1 MKLNVFFGNKKA
13 GSLESTENRG
23 VIFVYDENYLNDKNS
38 VPLSASL
45 PFQKEEFSQKQCIP
59 FFSGLLPE
67 EDSRKKIADYLHI
80 SETSTLKLLEA
91 LGGECAGLI
100 SILREDE
107 DGSFSKETSF
117 KLDSE
122 NYELLDEKRLSEFI
136 GKMNTRPLIKADDK
150 LRLSLAGAQEKLA
163 LAKINGEW
171 YLPLNGAPST
181 HILKPARTGSLSS
194 LAQNEYI
201 CMKLAKSFGLPVPD
215 VDLLKIAE
223 KDIFVVE
230 RYDRIKE
237 ADSIHRLH
245 QEDFCQALGIMSTSK
260 YQNDG
265 GPGIADIFNTILKVC
280 TVPALESQKFLRYVL
295 FNYLMGNC
303 DGHGKNYSL
312 LYKNNRLELSPLY
325 DVVSTIIYPGLTEKL
340 SMKIGKH
347 YEIQKVTQEDFS
359 LLAESLNIKYSVLS
373 KIFDDFA
380 RKYIPAFEELKNDEK
395 ISRDLLNSIFEVTS
409 KTLKSLL
416 M

>member
-1 MKLNVFFGNKKA
+1 MKLSVFLGNEKA
-13 GSLESTENRG
+13 GSLESTDNRG
-23 VIFVYDENYLNDKNS
+23 VIFIYDKNYLMNKNA

-45 PFQKEEFSQKQCIP
+45 PLQSEEFSQKQCIP

-100 SILREDE
+100 SILTEGD
-107 DGSFSKETSF
+107 SLSTETSYS
-117 KLDSE
+117 LNSE
-122 NYELLDEKRLSEFI
+122 NYELLDDKKLSDFI
-136 GKMNTRPLIKADDK
+136 EKMNTRPLIKADDK

-163 LAKINGEW
+163 LTKIKGEW

-201 CMKLAKSFGLPVPD
+201 CMKLAKSFGLSVPV
-215 VDLLKIAE
+215 VDLLKIAG
-223 KDIFVVE
+223 KDVFVIE
-230 RYDRIKE
+230 RYDRIK
-237 ADSIHRLH
+237 DGNLIQRLH

-265 GPGIADIFNTILKVC
+265 GPGIADIFNTITKVC
-280 TVPALESQKFLRYVL
+280 TVPALETQKFLRYVI

-303 DGHGKNYSL
+303 DSHGKNYSL
-312 LYKNNRLELSPLY
+312 LYKNNRVELSPLY
-325 DVVSTIIYPGLTEKL
+325 DVVSTVIYPGLTEKL

-347 YEIQKVTQEDFS
+347 YEIQKASKEDFS
-359 LLAESLNIKYSVLS
+359 LLAESLNIKYTIFQ
-373 KIFDDFA
+373 KIFDDFGK
-380 RKYIPAFEELKNDEK
+380 KYISAFEELKADEK
-395 ISRDLLNSIFEVTS
+395 VSADILNSIFEVVETRF
-409 KTLKSLL
+409 
-416 M
+416 

>member
-23 VIFVYDENYLNDKNS
+23 VIFVYDENYLNDKTS
-38 VPLSASL
+38 LPLSASL
-45 PFQKEEFSQKQCIP
+45 PLQSGEFSQKQCIP

-100 SILREDE
+100 SILSEDE
-107 DGSFSKETSF
+107 DDSFSKETSY
-117 KLDSE
+117 KLDSN
-122 NYELLDEKRLSEFI
+122 NYELLDDKRLSEFI
-136 GKMNTRPLIKADDK
+136 EKMNTRPLIKADDK

-201 CMKLAKSFGLPVPD
+201 CMKLAKNFGLPVPE
-215 VDLLKIAE
+215 VDLLKIAG

-237 ADSIHRLH
+237 TDSILRLH

-265 GPGIADIFNTILKVC
+265 GPGIADIFKTILKVC

-303 DGHGKNYSL
+303 DSHGKNYSL
-312 LYKNNRLELSPLY
+312 LYKNNRVKLSPLY
-325 DVVSTIIYPGLTEKL
+325 DVVSTIIYSGLTDKL

-380 RKYIPAFEELKNDEK
+380 KKYIPAFEELKDDEK
-395 ISRDLLNSIFEVTS
+395 ISRDIVNSIFDVTS
-409 KTLKSLL
+409 KTLKNLL

>member
-45 PFQKEEFSQKQCIP
+45 PLQREEFPQKQCIP

-67 EDSRKKIADYLHI
+67 EDSRKKISDYLHI

-100 SILREDE
+100 SILNEED
-107 DGSFSKETSF
+107 SFSKETSY
-117 KLDSE
+117 KLDSN
-122 NYELLDEKRLSEFI
+122 NYELLDGNRLSEFI
-136 GKMNTRPLIKADDK
+136 EKMNTRPLIKADDK

-201 CMKLAKSFGLPVPD
+201 CMKLAKSFGLPVPE
-215 VDLLKIAE
+215 VDLLKIAG

-237 ADSIHRLH
+237 ADLIQRLH

-295 FNYLMGNC
+295 FNYVMGNC
-303 DGHGKNYSL
+303 DSHGKNYSL
-312 LYKNNRLELSPLY
+312 VYKNNRVELSPLY
-325 DVVSTIIYPGLTEKL
+325 DVVSTIIYSGLTEKL

-347 YEIQKVTQEDFS
+347 YEIQKVTQEDFF

-380 RKYIPAFEELKNDEK
+380 KKYTTAFEELKDDEK
-395 ISRDLLNSIFEVTS
+395 ISRDIVNSILQVV
-409 KTLKSLL
+409 KSRF
-416 M
+416 